1 MKSLIEQIEQ
11 TASDTVFSGV
21 ISIYKAGEPLYEAAF
36 GYRDC
41 VNQLPNQASTR
52 FGIASGTKFFTAL
65 GIGRLVDQG
74 LLKMKTQVGEISP
87 DYNGFIDPSA
97 TILHL
102 LTHTSGIYDY
112 YDEEIEQDFDNF
124 FVSIPWYRL
133 ETPTDY
139 WPLFQG
145 QQLKFQPGERFS
157 YSNGGYVFLAMLIEK
172 LTGRL
177 FREFMREQVFL
188 PAQMTQ
194 TGFFALNNLPPNT
207 ALGYLE
213 DRETTNLYN
222 LPIRGGGDGGL
233 FTTAQDLRAFWEHLF
248 NNKILSPAL
257 TASFLETRYK
267 FDDKHG
273 YGCGVYKNLDD
284 SRYAIVGGDA
294 GVGFDSRHFVD
305 ENITDQHP
313 LESHQRRR
321 GALREVVM
329 EFFDSAPTL
338 TTLQK
343 TSPPDIL
350 NLAILNDSLWSA
362 GQPTRA
368 QLADIAAQRIP
379 NLVIN
384 LALPTSD
391 NAIPDEADLVRSLGM
406 DYIHIPVVWE
416 SPQPEDLLQFM
427 DDMDSRSGS
436 KIFVHC
442 AMNYRASAF
451 IALWRVLRQGW
462 ARDDAFAAQEKI
474 WRLEEYPVWGA
485 FVLEALTSNLKRN
498 QSDSN
503 MQRGL

>member
-1 MKSLIEQIEQ
+1 MKSLIDQIEQ
-11 TASDTVFSGV
+11 KASDTGFSGV
-21 ISIYKAGEPLYEAAF
+21 VSIYQAGEPLYEAAF
-36 GYRDC
+36 GCRDNA
-41 VNQLPNQASTR
+41 NQLPNEIGTR

-65 GIGRLVDQG
+65 GIGRLVEQG
-74 LLKMKTQVGEISP
+74 LLKMETQVGEISP

-124 FVSIPWYRL
+124 FVSIPWYQL
-133 ETPTDY
+133 DTPADY

-145 QQLKFQPGERFS
+145 QKLKFQPGERFS

-172 LTGRL
+172 LTGRI

-194 TGFFALNNLPPNT
+194 TGFFALNNLPSNT

-233 FTTAQDLRAFWEHLF
+233 FTTTQDLRAFWEHLF
-248 NNKILSPAL
+248 SNKILSPAL
-257 TASFLETRYK
+257 TATFLETHYK
-267 FDDKHG
+267 FDDQHG
-273 YGCGVYKNLDD
+273 YGCGVYKKLDD

-305 ENITDQHP
+305 ENITVSILSNLTNGEED
-313 LESHQRRR
+313 
-321 GALREVVM
+321 LREVVM
-329 EFFDSAPTL
+329 AFFDSPSASAP
-338 TTLQK
+338 LQK
-343 TSPPDIL
+343 TSTPDIL
-350 NLAILNDSLWSA
+350 NLTILDDSLWSA
-362 GQPTRA
+362 GQPTRT
-368 QLADIAAQRIP
+368 QLADIAAQEF

-391 NAIPDEADLVRSLGM
+391 NAIPDEADLARSLGM
-406 DYIHIPVVWE
+406 DYIHIPVIWE
-416 SPQPEDLLQFM
+416 SPQPEDLSQFM
-427 DDMDSRSGS
+427 DVMDAHYAR

-462 ARDDAFAAQEKI
+462 AREQAFAAQESI
-474 WRLEEYPVWGA
+474 WRLEEFPVWDEY
-485 FVLEALTSNLKRN
+485 VEAALSGR
-498 QSDSN
+498 S
-503 MQRGL
+503 